1 MSTFSILRYTKSAAI
16 APKQGEVLS
25 LDVALSNGRQETL
38 EIYIRRYEKRPVF
51 LIPRLG
57 ELGVQ
62 SGTGNDLALDPRVRF
77 HQSFVEPIRRHL
89 LGIDRRRIRGAPK
102 FNDFLRGKTRVEIAP
117 RLRDRIHA
125 IGLHRPVGQNM
136 FLKHDL
142 PYGLGCT
149 RIPGCRFVHGVSRQR
164 QLQAIPRHAVV

>member
-1 MSTFSILRYTKSAAI
+1 MRHH
-16 APKQGEVLS
+16 
-25 LDVALSNGRQETL
+25 ALHVGR
-38 EIYIRRYEKRPVF
+38 
-51 LIPRLG
+51 
-57 ELGVQ
+57 VQ

-89 LGIDRRRIRGAPK
+89 LGIDRRRVRGAPK
-102 FNDFLRGKTRVEIAP
+102 FNDFLSGKTRVEIAP

-164 QLQAIPRHAVV
+164 QLQPIPRHAVV